1 MKSYLYG
8 TTVNGLPVF
17 DNSSYAKGEFALY
30 EGKRW
35 CIVLDKEKRNRSLE
49 QNNYYYGCV
58 LESVYLFLRG
68 CGDETD
74 KAQLHSMI
82 ANKFLQYEYV
92 GYGGQIL
99 GFQTKSTADLS
110 TDEFTKF
117 IEDVR
122 KWAAE
127 TLAID
132 IADPNKNDRSK
143 PKYTVTL

>member
-35 CIVLDKEKRNRSLE
+35 CVVLDKEKRNRSLE

-74 KAQLHSMI
+74 KA
-82 ANKFLQYEYV
+82 
-92 GYGGQIL
+92 
-99 GFQTKSTADLS
+99 
-110 TDEFTKF
+110 
-117 IEDVR
+117 
-122 KWAAE
+122 
-127 TLAID
+127 
-132 IADPNKNDRSK
+132 
-143 PKYTVTL
+143 